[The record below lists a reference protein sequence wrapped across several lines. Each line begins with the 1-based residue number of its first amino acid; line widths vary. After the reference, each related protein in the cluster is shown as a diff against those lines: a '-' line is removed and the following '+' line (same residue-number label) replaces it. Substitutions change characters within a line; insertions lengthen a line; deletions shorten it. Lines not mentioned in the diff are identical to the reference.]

1 MDLRLCKHGVP
12 VFVNSESPQC
22 RMIRPLNSPDKII
35 RADCISKVFVHE
47 GVEIWPFQN
56 VTLEIRRGEMLAI
69 MGPSGS
75 GKSTLLHILGGIEP
89 PSSGE
94 IWIEGCNVT
103 KLTDRDRTLLRRRR
117 IGFIFQ
123 SFNLVPTLNVSENV
137 ELPLILDGV
146 SSQDAASRAGTSLH
160 RVGLGDRL
168 RHLPSQL
175 SGGEQQRVAIAR
187 ALVINP
193 ALVLADEP
201 TGNLDSARGRDI
213 TRLLREVAHE
223 SHQTVVVVTH
233 DLRVASQ
240 ADRLIVLLDGRVT
253 YDGPPGTDAELVSAL
268 KQEGDR

>member
-1 MDLRLCKHGVP
+1 
-12 VFVNSESPQC
+12 
-22 RMIRPLNSPDKII
+22 MILPLTLPDTII

-69 MGPSGS
+69 MGPSGA

-94 IWIEGCNVT
+94 IWIEGCDVT

-123 SFNLVPTLNVSENV
+123 SFNLVPTLNVAENV

-146 SSQDAASRAGTSLH
+146 SRQDAASRAGASLH

-201 TGNLDSARGRDI
+201 TGNLDSARGHDI
-213 TRLLREVAHE
+213 TRLLSEVAHE

-233 DLRVASQ
+233 DLRVATQ

-268 KQEGDR
+268 KQEVDR

>member
-1 MDLRLCKHGVP
+1 MIIP
-12 VFVNSESPQC
+12 VHSPE
-22 RMIRPLNSPDKII
+22 KII
-35 RADCISKVFVHE
+35 RADSISKVFVHQ
-47 GVEIWPFQN
+47 GVEIWPFKN

-75 GKSTLLHILGGIEP
+75 GKSSLLHILGGIEP
-89 PSSGE
+89 PSSGD
-94 IWIEGCNVT
+94 IWIDDCNVA

-146 SSQDAASRAGTSLH
+146 TTRDAASRAQASLH
-160 RVGLGDRL
+160 CVGLTERL

-233 DLRVASQ
+233 DIRVASE

-253 YDGPPGTDAELVSAL
+253 YDGPPGTDAELVAAL
-268 KQEGDR
+268 KQEVDR

>member
-1 MDLRLCKHGVP
+1 MILP
-12 VFVNSESPQC
+12 VNLPEKV
-22 RMIRPLNSPDKII
+22 I
-35 RADCISKVFVHE
+35 RADSISKFFVHE
-47 GVEIWPFQN
+47 SAEIWPFKN
-56 VTLEIRRGEMLAI
+56 VSLEIRRGEMLAI

-75 GKSTLLHILGGIEP
+75 GKSTLLHVLGGIEP
-89 PSSGE
+89 PSSGD
-94 IWIEGCNVT
+94 IWIEDCNVT

-117 IGFIFQ
+117 LGFIFQ

-146 SSQDAASRAGTSLH
+146 SARDAASLAEACLH
-160 RVGLGDRL
+160 RVGLAARL

-233 DLRVASQ
+233 DIRVASQ
-240 ADRLIVLLDGRVT
+240 ADRLIVLLDGRIT
-253 YDGPPGTDAELVSAL
+253 YDGPPGTDAELVAAL
-268 KQEGDR
+268 KQEVDR